1 MADDAR
7 TGGSTTATAVE
18 DRPEMIP
25 GPKTE
30 DPGENP
36 SAPQAELPKDEDDEL
51 EYEMEFATPFGKLE
65 FEFEPKQKKDRR
77 VKARKEKE
85 ARESAKKARVAAL
98 KAEQKAAKKAQ
109 KKGGFPVVPVIILAL
124 LALTVLAIWLFARP
138 GEDEDDAVPAD
149 YLADPQQPVAP
160 EPQGFVAKSKA
171 RLRNAVRAG
180 KRASRDAQRE
190 QEEKYQQMTG
200 GR

>member
-7 TGGSTTATAVE
+7 TGGSATATAVE

-51 EYEMEFATPFGKLE
+51 EYEMVFATPCGKVE
-65 FEFEPKQKKDRR
+65 SEYEPKQKKDRR

-98 KAEQKAAKKAQ
+98 KAE
-109 KKGGFPVVPVIILAL
+109 
-124 LALTVLAIWLFARP
+124 
-138 GEDEDDAVPAD
+138 
-149 YLADPQQPVAP
+149 
-160 EPQGFVAKSKA
+160 
-171 RLRNAVRAG
+171 
-180 KRASRDAQRE
+180 
-190 QEEKYQQMTG
+190 
-200 GR
+200 